1 MKVPFATFDVMHK
14 EIRTEMIK
22 NLKMYTIKD
31 GSFRGANVM
40 HLKKNLLNIRK
51 RLIV

>member
-22 NLKMYTIKD
+22 KFIKCQLQQWFA
-31 GSFRGANVM
+31 SLPNYIKVY
-40 HLKKNLLNIRK
+40 LPILSCES
-51 RLIV
+51 